1 MMVIYVFSLT
11 ILYTALLNCTMLAIL
26 NNSVFIHGYSPGELL
41 TSIVIPIP
49 KNNGASLKCSD
60 KYRGIALCNSICKLI
75 DLVLIDRFSHVLYTS
90 NLQFGFTKNHSSV
103 LCSRRQP
110 ITLHP
115 VILMSTHAYWM
126 PVRPLIVFIS
136 ISFLCYCTG
145 MFPVGDTSCR
155 TLIDVCVCVCVC
167 VCQSVRRHIAKLRQ
181 E

>member
-1 MMVIYVFSLT
+1 MMVYNLRLFSDHIIHGFLK
-11 ILYTALLNCTMLAIL
+11 LFTMLAIL
-26 NNSVFIHGYSPGELL
+26 INGVFIHGYSPGELL

-60 KYRGIALCNSICKLI
+60 NYRGIALRNSICKLI

-103 LCSRRQP
+103 IRSRRQP
-110 ITLHP
+110 ITLQP

-136 ISFLCYCTG
+136 ISFLCYCWNGTCQQLLPDICWIVIHG
-145 MFPVGDTSCR
+145 KLLLYNG
-155 TLIDVCVCVCVC
+155 LDVAPC
-167 VCQSVRRHIAKLRQ
+167 HLT
-181 E
+181 